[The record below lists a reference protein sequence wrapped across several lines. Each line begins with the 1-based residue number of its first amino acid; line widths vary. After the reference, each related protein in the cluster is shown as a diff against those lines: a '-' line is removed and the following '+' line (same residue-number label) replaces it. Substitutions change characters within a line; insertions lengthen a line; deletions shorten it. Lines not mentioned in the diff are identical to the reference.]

1 MSDTVYFFFGVDTS
15 ESRDDSTIS
24 SITTKDGETDVP
36 IPRGTLQT

>member
-24 SITTKDGETDVP
+24 SITTEVGGANTP
-36 IPRGTLQT
+36 IPRGTL